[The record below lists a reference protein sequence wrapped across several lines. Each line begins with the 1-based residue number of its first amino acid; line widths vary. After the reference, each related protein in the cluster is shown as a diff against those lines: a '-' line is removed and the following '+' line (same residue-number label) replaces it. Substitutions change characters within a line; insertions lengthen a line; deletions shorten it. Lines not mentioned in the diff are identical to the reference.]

1 MSESSEEIKR
11 WTARRKA
18 TAVID
23 ILKGKTSAAETARSH
38 DLTLGEVERWME
50 DFVSM
55 ATNAARRLGEMADN
69 LAGIV
74 AIELLASCQG
84 VYLRRPLRS
93 SPVLEGAVEQVHGV
107 APAFDQDRFFAPS
120 IEAVKSLVVG
130 GNFRSM
136 VPPDILPTGS
146 VNST

>member
-55 ATNAARRLGEMADN
+55 GTEALRAHPRDAEARHTAEKK
-69 LAGIV
+69 
-74 AIELLASCQG
+74 ELLAKIG
-84 VYLRRPLRS
+84 ELTMEKEVWEIAREHLGKPL
-93 SPVLEGAVEQVHGV
+93 
-107 APAFDQDRFFAPS
+107 
-120 IEAVKSLVVG
+120 
-130 GNFRSM
+130 
-136 VPPDILPTGS
+136 PDA
-146 VNST
+146 NS